1 MREEQVR
8 TLVAFI
14 LIIAILLLWTLFSK
28 PRSQN
33 RVPVAAV
40 TKDTLINDSVTTVK
54 ETPAVIFNRD
64 TIVIDRSECRI
75 VLATAGG
82 SVKSFYLKKY
92 RAELVPE
99 DQYLFVTRFVGKDTV
114 RNFDYIQRG
123 DSVSFY
129 TVLKGDSVRKTYF
142 FNDPCGFELMV
153 QSDSLT
159 SVLSLNAGLRVTEV
173 KNRIDD
179 LRHFG
184 VYLKSDKV
192 ENITKKIKDDYQ
204 YRGRFEWFSMRNKY
218 FAIIVN
224 NPGAA
229 ESVDFHKIIPT
240 FDKKLSFNDDQPSPV
255 TAEFGCGYGAG
266 NTNRFGAEIT
276 GTRSIKLGVRLVP
289 LKDNVL
295 TRYKQG
301 YEVMTNLGLWSF
313 ISKII
318 LMIFNF
324 FYLVFRNY
332 GIAIILFA
340 ILFKAIFYPLSRKM
354 IVSQHK
360 MQMLQPE
367 LKKIQAKYKND
378 SAALNQ
384 EMMHLYKTYKV
395 NPFSGCLPLLIQFP
409 VFMAL
414 YQTLNISIE
423 FRQAHF
429 FFWLT
434 DLSIKDPFYVL
445 PIGMGVMMLIQS
457 LMTPVDPRQ
466 RFMIVIMPIFMIF
479 IFLNLPSGLQ
489 LYWFTYNI
497 LTLVENYI
505 VKRGGIQ

>member
-28 PRSQN
+28 PRSSA
-33 RVPVAAV
+33 RAPVVPIA
-40 TKDTLINDSVTTVK
+40 KDTLVMEK
-54 ETPAVIFNRD
+54 ESPAVIVNRD
-64 TIVIDRSECRI
+64 TIAIDRPNYRI

-82 SVKSFYLKKY
+82 SVKSFYLKRY
-92 RAELVPE
+92 RAEFVPE
-99 DQYLFVTRFVGKDTV
+99 EQYLFVTRFPGMDSVI
-114 RNFDYIQRG
+114 NFKYNRLG
-123 DSVSFY
+123 DSVIFSA
-129 TVLKGDSVRKTYF
+129 VLKGNSIKKSYY
-142 FNDPCGFELMV
+142 FNDSSGFALSI
-153 QSDSLT
+153 QSDSIA
-159 SVLSLNAGLRVTEV
+159 SVLSLNAGLRVTET
-173 KNRIDD
+173 KNRLDD

-184 VYLKSDKV
+184 VYIKDKNCV
-192 ENITKKIKDDYQ
+192 NIAKKIKDVYQ
-204 YRGRFEWFSMRNKY
+204 YRGSFEWFSMRTKY
-218 FAIIVN
+218 FALIIN
-224 NPGAA
+224 NPGRI
-229 ESVDFHKIIPT
+229 ESLDFRKILPAL
-240 FDKKLSFNDDQPSPV
+240 DKKISGIDDDRSPV
-255 TAEFGCGYGAG
+255 NAAFGCGFGG
-266 NTNRFGAEIT
+266 GSTVRFGAEIP
-276 GTRSIKLGVRLVP
+276 GDHNLKINVRLLP
-289 LKDNVL
+289 LRHDIL
-295 TRYKQG
+295 ARYNQG
-301 YEVMTNLGLWSF
+301 YQAMAELGLWGF
-313 ISKII
+313 IARII
-318 LMIFNF
+318 LLIFNF

-332 GIAIILFA
+332 GVAIILFA
-340 ILFKAIFYPLSRKM
+340 ILLKAVFFPLSRKM
-354 IVSQHK
+354 IVSQYK

-409 VFMAL
+409 IFMAL
-414 YQTLNISIE
+414 YQALNTSIE

-429 FFWLT
+429 VFWLT

-457 LMTPVDPRQ
+457 LMTPIDPRQ
-466 RFMIVIMPIFMIF
+466 RFMVVIMPLFMIF

-505 VKRGGIQ
+505 VKRGGVK

>member
-14 LIIAILLLWTLFSK
+14 LVIAILLLWTLFSK
-28 PRSQN
+28 PKAQSRAPIVST
-33 RVPVAAV
+33 
-40 TKDTLINDSVTTVK
+40 TKDTLVK
-54 ETPAVIFNRD
+54 DTIVLEKEPAAIFNRD

-99 DQYLFVTRFVGKDTV
+99 EQYLFVTRFAGMDTV
-114 RNFDYIQRG
+114 LNFDYTQHG
-123 DSVSFY
+123 QSVDFY
-129 TVLKGDSVRKTYF
+129 AVLKGVTIRKTYNF
-142 FNDPCGFELMV
+142 DDSCGFELSV
-153 QSDSLT
+153 NSESLV
-159 SVLSLNAGLRVTEV
+159 SILSLNAGLRVTEI
-173 KNRIDD
+173 KNRGDD
-179 LRHFG
+179 LRHFA
-184 VYLKSDKV
+184 VYLKTNKV

-204 YRGRFEWFSMRNKY
+204 YRGSFEWLSMRNKY
-218 FAIIVN
+218 FALIIN
-224 NPGAA
+224 NPGKS
-229 ESVDFHKIIPT
+229 ESINFHKIILAM
-240 FDKKLSFNDDQPSPV
+240 DKKISYHYPGLTPT
-255 TAEFGCGYGAG
+255 TAEFGCGYGG
-266 NTNRFGAEIT
+266 GSTNRFGAEMP
-276 GTRSIKLGVRLVP
+276 GTNSVKLGVRFLP
-289 LKDNVL
+289 LRQNVL
-295 TRYKQG
+295 VRYHQG
-301 YEVMTNLGLWSF
+301 YEAMLNLGIWGF
-313 ISKII
+313 ISRII
-318 LMIFNF
+318 LVIFNF
-324 FYLVFRNY
+324 FFLVFRNY

-340 ILFKAIFYPLSRKM
+340 ILFKVIFYPLSRKM
-354 IVSQHK
+354 IISQHK

-414 YQTLNISIE
+414 YQVLNTSIE

-429 FFWLT
+429 AFWLT

-466 RFMIVIMPIFMIF
+466 RFMIVIMPLFMIF

-489 LYWFTYNI
+489 LYWFMYNI

-505 VKRGGIQ
+505 VKRGGVK